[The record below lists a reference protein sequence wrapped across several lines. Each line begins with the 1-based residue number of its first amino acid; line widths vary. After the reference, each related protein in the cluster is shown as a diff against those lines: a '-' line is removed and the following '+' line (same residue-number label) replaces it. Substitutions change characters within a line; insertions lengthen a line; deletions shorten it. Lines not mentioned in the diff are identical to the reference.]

1 MHTQKHNFQTIK
13 YLFYILMAAILGW
26 FLFMQIFGADEQKY
40 NNPSESILYSGS
52 FYWNKED
59 GSKQKID
66 VPGTYEIMPGQ
77 TMVITTTLP
86 KDYDNTAFAIR
97 SSLQDVKFYVGNK
110 LRAQYSTKDTRMA
123 GKNSASR
130 YVFCPTSYKDA
141 KKTLRIELTTYTP
154 NYAGIVNEIYCGSQ
168 VEIWQAIYNQY
179 GLPTLIAFFILIFG
193 ITSILFGIALKHVYH
208 TNFDMEYFGW
218 CMAMGSVWM
227 LGESKIRQILVPNAS
242 SLASL
247 CFVMIMLSP
256 LPMLF
261 YADNIQNG
269 KHRRL
274 YQNIG
279 YIILL
284 NFAISSILYL
294 TKVKDYIETL
304 PVAQLLLVFVFILIF
319 IHLM

>member
-1 MHTQKHNFQTIK
+1 MHIQKHNFQTIK
-13 YLFYILMAAILGW
+13 YLFYILMVAILGW

-86 KDYDNTAFAIR
+86 KDYDKTAFAIR

-130 YVFCPTSYKDA
+130 YIFCPTSYKDA

-154 NYAGIVNEIYCGSQ
+154 
-168 VEIWQAIYNQY
+168 
-179 GLPTLIAFFILIFG
+179 
-193 ITSILFGIALKHVYH
+193 
-208 TNFDMEYFGW
+208 
-218 CMAMGSVWM
+218 
-227 LGESKIRQILVPNAS
+227 
-242 SLASL
+242 
-247 CFVMIMLSP
+247 
-256 LPMLF
+256 
-261 YADNIQNG
+261 
-269 KHRRL
+269 
-274 YQNIG
+274 
-279 YIILL
+279 
-284 NFAISSILYL
+284 
-294 TKVKDYIETL
+294 
-304 PVAQLLLVFVFILIF
+304 
-319 IHLM
+319 